1 MELYERIALA
11 RKQVGL
17 SQEQL
22 GEKLGVSRQA
32 VSKWETGKGFP
43 DLKLLEPLAQALDVS
58 LVELLQGARSPSPT
72 LTKEE
77 AGQAAVRAMRQS
89 ERATARRYLRLFR
102 WLLTGILVLCLLF
115 LLPHAVLA
123 CWHLYDRLVVAPK
136 LGVIGSADTTTA
148 IVTVSTAFPFWSWLR
163 PLLLAAAALAALVLS
178 IRVRR
183 LEKRLRDREPES

>member
-1 MELYERIALA
+1 MTQRELA
-11 RKQVGL
+11 GL
-17 SQEQL
+17 L
-22 GEKLGVSRQA
+22 HVTDKA

-58 LVELLQGARSPSPT
+58 LVELLQGTRNPSPT

-102 WLLTGILVLCLLF
+102 WGILVLCLLF

-136 LGVIGSADTTTA
+136 LGAIGSADTTTA